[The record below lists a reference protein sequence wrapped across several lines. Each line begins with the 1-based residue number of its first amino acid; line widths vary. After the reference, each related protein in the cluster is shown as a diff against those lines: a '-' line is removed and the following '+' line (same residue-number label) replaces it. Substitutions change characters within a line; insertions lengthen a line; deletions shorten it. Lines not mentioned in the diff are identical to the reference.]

1 MRTHNDPSAA
11 APPPGDERAAAPC
24 PGDVPESI
32 RLAREQM
39 LVNEAL
45 VRKVFQRE
53 REQAALRASEQELQ
67 NLVAHQLRLREEER
81 KRIARGIHDGIG
93 QNLLALRIDIASL
106 HQHTAS
112 SHPRLHGWVGAALHN
127 LDGTIRSVR
136 DLIDELC
143 PFELELG
150 IEAAMEHELTQF
162 RRFSGVACELAMDPR
177 LREQRLPDELTL
189 AMYRALQECLGNV
202 ARHARASRTDVVLR
216 LLRGGV
222 SMVVSDNGVGIRR
235 GALGSQGKFGM
246 REVREALAALGGRIE
261 VKSVRSVG
269 TTVSVFIPLQRP
281 GKSP

>member
-1 MRTHNDPSAA
+1 MRTHTDHSIDAA
-11 APPPGDERAAAPC
+11 TPPCDERAAPSTE
-24 PGDVPESI
+24 VPEFI
-32 RLAREQM
+32 RLAHEQM

-67 NLVAHQLRLREEER
+67 DLVAHQLRLREEER

-93 QNLLALRIDIASL
+93 QNLLALRIDIATL

-112 SHPRLHGWVGAALHN
+112 SHPRLHAWVGAALQN

-136 DLIDELC
+136 NLIDELR

-162 RRFSGVACELAMDPR
+162 RRFSGVACELSMDAR
-177 LREQRLPDELTL
+177 LRELRLPDELTL
-189 AMYRALQECLGNV
+189 VMYRALQECLGNV
-202 ARHARASRTDVVLR
+202 GRHARASRTDVVLR

-222 SMVVSDNGVGIRR
+222 SMVVSDDGVGIRP
-235 GALGSQGKFGM
+235 GTGGPKGKLGM
-246 REVREALAALGGRIE
+246 REVRQAVVALGGRLE
-261 VKSVRSVG
+261 VKSVRTVG
-269 TTVSVFIPLQRP
+269 TSVSVFIPLNTP
-281 GKSP
+281 GQPP